1 MELPRRERGDELL
14 RVGEMARLRLR
25 LRKLAPQHDLV
36 TVIACAFDHRTRML
50 PFIYSDTRMA
60 PAGVRAIGSAMVDA
74 GFEKTRIVLQQWN
87 RNFRPSAMQ
96 LDGRMPDLFMV
107 STMGLHLGQAMAM
120 IRDAQGIAAPQR
132 PLIIAGGPQARYQ
145 PDDLF
150 SGNPANPASA
160 DVVVTGEEYVLLSL
174 LEIILA
180 LRATGESMR
189 SAFFRARDAGALD
202 DIPGLVFGRGGR
214 GQEGGMSEEMV
225 DTGIQRLLGNLDELP
240 DSALGY
246 ALLEAPSRHA
256 TLAVRALPASR
267 VAWLTPISS
276 IVMTY
281 GCKFSCP
288 YCPIPGYN
296 QRQYRTKSGER
307 IAEEMWRLS
316 RRFGLR
322 HFFGCDDNF
331 FNDEKHTMD
340 IVETLAKSVFKG
352 TPLSKKIRWY
362 TEVTVHDTIK
372 MKPHLPAIRATGC
385 RALWLGVED
394 MTAALVKKG
403 QSVNTTIEAFTAL
416 RTAGICPMPMMMHH
430 DSQPLYSRGSNY
442 GLLNQVRLLRQAG
455 APTLQVLMITPSAGS
470 KLYESTFASGQVF
483 GTVGGR
489 PVEAYMYDGN
499 HVIASQL
506 RHPWKKQLNLLLTY
520 LYFYNPLWFV
530 LAILR
535 FRRGN
540 KLGHRPALLQVFGM
554 LGLMHTIQRTFGWGL
569 RLGFCK
575 IERLTAPP
583 RMPLPMRSVNGG
595 PAAHDN
601 TVSKAPP
608 LEFHQVRIAESAV
621 RC

>member
-14 RVGEMARLRLR
+14 RLGEMASLRLR
-25 LRKLAPQHDLV
+25 LRKLSRHHDLV
-36 TVIACAFDHRTRML
+36 SVIACAFDHRTRML

-60 PAGVRAIGSAMVDA
+60 PAGVRSIGAAMVDA

-87 RNFRPSAMQ
+87 RHFRPSSMK
-96 LDGRMPDLFMV
+96 LDGRTPDLFMV

-120 IRDAQGIAAPQR
+120 IRDAQRIDAAHR

-174 LEIILA
+174 LEVLLS
-180 LRATGESMR
+180 LRAQGEPMR
-189 SAFFRARDAGALD
+189 SAFFRARDSGALD
-202 DIPGLVFGRGGR
+202 DIPGLVFGRGGKSE
-214 GQEGGMSEEMV
+214 QGGMAEEMI

-240 DSALGY
+240 DPVLGY
-246 ALLEAPSRHA
+246 ALLEAPSRKT
-256 TLAVRALPASR
+256 TLASRPIPASR
-267 VAWLTPISS
+267 VRWLSPISS
-276 IVMTY
+276 IILTY
-281 GCKFSCP
+281 GCKFACP

-307 IAEEMWRLS
+307 IAQEMFSL
-316 RRFGLR
+316 FKHYGLR

-331 FNDEKHTMD
+331 FNDEQHTMG
-340 IVETLAKSVFKG
+340 IVETLATAEFEG
-352 TPLSKKIRWY
+352 IALRKKARWY
-362 TEVTVHDTIK
+362 TEVTVHDTVK
-372 MKPHLPAIRATGC
+372 MKEHLPRIRESGC

-394 MTAALVKKG
+394 MTASLVKKG
-403 QSVNTTIEAFTAL
+403 QSVNTTIEAFQAL
-416 RTAGICPMPMMMHH
+416 RDSGICPMPMMMHH

-455 APTLQVLMITPSAGS
+455 APSLQVLMITPSAGS

-483 GTVGGR
+483 RTVGGR

-499 HVIASQL
+499 HVIASHL
-506 RHPWKKQLNLLLTY
+506 ARPWKKQLNLLLAY
-520 LYFYNPLWFV
+520 FYFYNPVWFV
-530 LAILR
+530 RAVWR
-535 FRRGN
+535 FPRQ

-554 LGLMHTIQRTFGWGL
+554 LGLIHTIRRTAGWGA
-569 RLGFCK
+569 RLAFRK
-575 IERLTAPP
+575 IERFTAPP
-583 RMPLPMRSVNGG
+583 ALPLPMRSVDGG

-601 TVSKAPP
+601 SVSKPEP
-608 LEFHQVRIAESAV
+608 VKLHQIRVSVDALH
-621 RC
+621 